1 VRNEVSGHGG
11 VWAGLVI
18 AFAAAAH
25 ADDAPIEDLRTLS
38 IEQLASLDVTSVS
51 RQPEALLDA
60 PAAIDVITAE
70 QIRKSGAQS
79 LPEVLRLA
87 RNLEVARVSSQHYA
101 ISARGFNSFQ
111 AANKLLVMI
120 DGRSVYTP
128 LYSGVLWDQHDVVL
142 DDIARIEVISG
153 PGGTLWGAN
162 AVNGVINIITR
173 SAADTRGALVHA
185 QLGSL
190 DQRVDVRYGDRLGAE
205 SSYRVFATAFDRA
218 ELLDSSGDEA
228 GDGWS
233 LGQAG
238 FRTDWSDIEDTATV
252 EGAFHERLDDD
263 GNNRGGHVLGRWQR
277 LLNTGGAIELQTY
290 YASAEASE
298 GAVSDEL
305 QTWDVSAQHAVSAGA
320 HRFIWGG
327 GYRWS
332 DSKFVN
338 AGSPATLVPARR
350 SLHTLSAFV
359 QDELAL
365 RENLA
370 LTLGIKLEDH
380 TFAGAEYMPN
390 VRLAWRP
397 SPSSLV
403 WGAVSH
409 AVRTPSRIE
418 RDLRIPGVI
427 LDGDMQSEELL
438 AYELGYRAQPTQE
451 LSFSANLFYNEYEG
465 IRTIDF
471 TPPGILPIEYGNGID
486 GEIYGLELWGDAALT
501 ESWRLSAGVTVQ
513 DSDLEPGNLSVD
525 FNGSGHDPDY
535 QVFVRSDVGFG
546 PNWMLSLD
554 ARAIDE
560 VLPTIDRYVEL
571 GARLGWRPREGV
583 ELALSGRNLLDDAHP
598 ESFDEGELQRARRG
612 VTLSARLTF

>member
-1 VRNEVSGHGG
+1 MQRSLRSAAL
-11 VWAGLVI
+11 AGLLLAFSAI
-18 AFAAAAH
+18 AR
-25 ADDAPIEDLRTLS
+25 ADDAPIESLRTLS
-38 IEQLASLDVTSVS
+38 IEQLASLDVSSVS
-51 RQPEALLDA
+51 RRPEALLEA
-60 PAAIDVITAE
+60 AAAIDVITAE
-70 QIRKSGAQS
+70 QIRNSGAQS

-87 RNLEVARVSSQHYA
+87 RNLEVARVSSEHYA

-142 DDIARIEVISG
+142 DDVERIEVISG

-173 SAADTRGALVHA
+173 SAAETRGALVHA

-190 DQRVDVRYGDRLGAE
+190 DQRLDVRYGDELGAN
-205 SSYRVFATAFDRA
+205 SSYRVFATAFDRG
-218 ELLDSSGDEA
+218 ELLDSEGDEA

-238 FRTDWSDIEDTATV
+238 FRTDWSDIENTATV
-252 EGAFHERLDDD
+252 EGAFHDRLDDG
-263 GNNRGGHVLGRWQR
+263 GNNRGGHLLGRWQR
-277 LLNTGGAIELQTY
+277 VLTDGDTIEMQTY

-298 GAVSDEL
+298 GTVSDEL
-305 QTWDVSAQHAVSAGA
+305 QTWDVTAQHAFRAGA
-320 HRFIWGG
+320 HQFIWGG

-350 SLHTLSAFV
+350 ALRTLSAFA
-359 QDELAL
+359 QDQLAL
-365 RENLA
+365 RDNLT
-370 LTLGIKLEDH
+370 LTLGLKLEDH
-380 TFAGAEYMPN
+380 TFAGSEYMPN
-390 VRLAWRP
+390 VHLAWRP
-397 SPSSLV
+397 GPSSLV
-403 WGAVSH
+403 WGAVSR

-418 RDLRIPGVI
+418 RDLRIPGLI
-427 LDGDMQSEELL
+427 LEGDMESEELL
-438 AYELGYRAQPTQE
+438 AWELGYRAQPTRE
-451 LSFSANLFYNEYEG
+451 LSFSANLFYNEYEE

-471 TPPGILPIEYGNGID
+471 TPPGVVPVQYGNGMD

-501 ESWRLSAGVTVQ
+501 ELWRVGAGVTVQ
-513 DSDLEPGNLSVD
+513 EQDLEPGNLSLD

-535 QVFVRSDVGFG
+535 QVFLRSDVAIA
-546 PNWMLSLD
+546 PNWTFSFD

-560 VLPTIDRYVEL
+560 VLPTIDRYVEIN
-571 GARLGWRPREGV
+571 ARLGWRPSERV
-583 ELALSGRNLLDDAHP
+583 ELALAGRNLLDDAHA
-598 ESFDEGELQRARRG
+598 ESFDEGELLQARRG